1 MNNPVNQVLALF
13 NKAIRK
19 VSRFIRGMQE
29 EEVEEELDAQAEANG
44 TADNNEAV
52 EDKPRKDIDLD
63 KLNLG
68 AYAIKGN
75 VV

>member
-1 MNNPVNQVLALF
+1 
-13 NKAIRK
+13 
-19 VSRFIRGMQE
+19 MQE